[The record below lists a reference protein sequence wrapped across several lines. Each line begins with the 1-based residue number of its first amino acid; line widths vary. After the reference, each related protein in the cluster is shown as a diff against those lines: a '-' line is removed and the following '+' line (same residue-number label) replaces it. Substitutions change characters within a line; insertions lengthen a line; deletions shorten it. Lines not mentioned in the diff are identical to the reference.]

1 MEQTGKSIMLGS
13 MTGGHKGK
21 LWQPRLEKQTS
32 GYREPQLT
40 AMETYEWKSPQTPG
54 LEFKL

>member
-13 MTGGHKGK
+13 MTGGNKGK
-21 LWQPRLEKQTS
+21 LWQSRLEKQRG
-32 GYREPQLT
+32 GYRESQLT

-54 LEFKL
+54 LE